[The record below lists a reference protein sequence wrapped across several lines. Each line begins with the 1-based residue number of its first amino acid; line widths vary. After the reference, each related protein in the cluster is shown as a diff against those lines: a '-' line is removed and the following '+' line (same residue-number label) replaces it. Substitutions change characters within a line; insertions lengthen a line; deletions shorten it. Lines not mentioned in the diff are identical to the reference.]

1 MYFEMNFVKH
11 ERELEKFTNNR
22 VSIRQFGSL
31 NLKYSHICVFV
42 ILKILNKSQSKFLY
56 IIDFRVYFAS

>member
-1 MYFEMNFVKH
+1 MYFEMNFI

-31 NLKYSHICVFV
+31 NLKNSDIYM
-42 ILKILNKSQSKFLY
+42 
-56 IIDFRVYFAS
+56 